1 MFRFYLTFLM
11 TSVFFLISTA
21 IFLVV
26 VAPCALSKFSWS
38 DQSCE
43 LTSTPKEAPNL
54 DQIANLEHKLKLL
67 KSDLLSEQCAY
78 NAFNETPVADL
89 PSAEPTVLTSEEEE
103 GFAQQ
108 DLSKLAG
115 CWEFTGSAQIFS
127 PKDRDYPQAS
137 SSNAYYCFN
146 PEGRGDVK
154 TEIDGNFCT
163 GEIIAK
169 FDGSGDDGGAL
180 EFAEI
185 TDQNCPRGTKFSDG
199 SPIGFIISR
208 TYSCTLIGQ
217 LGAQKIACETVS
229 SYDGYK
235 NKIVLKRAN

>member
-89 PSAEPTVLTSEEEE
+89 PSAEPTVLTSEEED

-115 CWEFTGSAQIFS
+115 CWEFTGSEQVFT
-127 PKDRDYPQAS
+127 PVGRDYPKTP

-154 TEIDGNFCT
+154 TEIGGNFCT
-163 GEIIAK
+163 AEIIAK
-169 FDGSGDDGGAL
+169 FDGSSEDGGAL
-180 EFAEI
+180 KFAEL
-185 TDQNCPRGTKFSDG
+185 TDQKCPLDTKRSDG
-199 SPIGFIISR
+199 SPFMSIVSR
-208 TYSCTLIGQ
+208 DYRCKLIGQ
-217 LGAQKIACETVS
+217 VGAQKIACQTVS
-229 SYDGYK
+229 DYDGSE
-235 NKIVLKRAN
+235 NEIVLKRAN